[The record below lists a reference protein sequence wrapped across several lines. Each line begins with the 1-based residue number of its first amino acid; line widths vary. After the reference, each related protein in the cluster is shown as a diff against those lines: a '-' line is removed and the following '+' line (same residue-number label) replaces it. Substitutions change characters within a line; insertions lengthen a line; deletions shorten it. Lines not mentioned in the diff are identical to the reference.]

1 MYDTSGMADDSVDD
15 LRGLHAADD
24 RGVLEREHPGQVQG
38 HQETVEDAA
47 WQGVKAQ
54 RTLE

>member
-1 MYDTSGMADDSVDD
+1 MYDTSGVADDSVDD

-47 WQGVKAQ
+47 RQGVEA
-54 RTLE
+54 